1 MLKATVNEKEK
12 KKKKCNR
19 ILNSQRAFL
28 IEHLQTFKN
37 WKTTLIK
44 LDQTFKGQFEL
55 SKSPVSV
62 LAFQPLPPLANV
74 WPYFMV

>member
-1 MLKATVNEKEK
+1 MKRKK

-44 LDQTFKGQFEL
+44 LDQTLKRQSEL

>member
-1 MLKATVNEKEK
+1 MKR

-37 WKTTLIK
+37 CKTTLIK
-44 LDQTFKGQFEL
+44 LDQTLKRQSEL

>member
-1 MLKATVNEKEK
+1 MKRK

-44 LDQTFKGQFEL
+44 LDQTLKRQSEL

>member
-1 MLKATVNEKEK
+1 MLKATVNEKE

-44 LDQTFKGQFEL
+44 LDQTLKRQSEL

>member
-1 MLKATVNEKEK
+1 MKRK

-44 LDQTFKGQFEL
+44 LDQTLKRQSEL

-74 WPYFMV
+74 WPYFMVYGV

>member
-1 MLKATVNEKEK
+1 MKRK

>member
-1 MLKATVNEKEK
+1 MLKATVNEKE

-37 WKTTLIK
+37 WKTALIK
-44 LDQTFKGQFEL
+44 LDQTFKRQFEL
-55 SKSPVSV
+55 SKSPVSM
-62 LAFQPLPPLANV
+62 LAFQPLPPLTSV

>member
-1 MLKATVNEKEK
+1 MKR

-44 LDQTFKGQFEL
+44 LDQTLKRQSEL